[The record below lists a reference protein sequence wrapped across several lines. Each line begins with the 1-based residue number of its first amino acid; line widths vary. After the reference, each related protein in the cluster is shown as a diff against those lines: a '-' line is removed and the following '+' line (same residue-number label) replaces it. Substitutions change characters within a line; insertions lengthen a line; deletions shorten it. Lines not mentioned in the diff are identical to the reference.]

1 MWQCEVSLPNTLV
14 VWRLEI
20 VKCEQCCWC
29 AQHAFDFTVLR
40 GVWVGLPELYV
51 VGKEELPRG
60 GVIKLTHIV
69 ALDTLD
75 LATELSTDK
84 REELGDS

>member
-1 MWQCEVSLPNTLV
+1 VNNV
-14 VWRLEI
+14 VGG
-20 VKCEQCCWC
+20 
-29 AQHAFDFTVLR
+29 AQHAFNFTVLRR
-40 GVWVGLPELYV
+40 GVWVGLPELHV